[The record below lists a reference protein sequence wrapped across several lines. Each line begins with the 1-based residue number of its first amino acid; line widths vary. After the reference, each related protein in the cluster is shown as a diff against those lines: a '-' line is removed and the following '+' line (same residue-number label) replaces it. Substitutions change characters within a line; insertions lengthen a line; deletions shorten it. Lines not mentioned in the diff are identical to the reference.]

1 MRSNIILFPEIEKL
15 KTEISSLKARISELL
30 CMRDQMLFVECK
42 NIEMEYMLALGD
54 LEYKAYELNCHML
67 RLKRKA
73 ELIQACKNRQEKII
87 LSEIENI
94 LDTEF
99 ADYQAHLDEQL
110 HKMNRAMERSRGEWL
125 SEDEL
130 QEARKLY
137 HDIVKALHPDLHPEL
152 GPEKL
157 ELFHNAV
164 SAYER
169 GDIKS
174 LRLIS
179 VMVRGSDTVDQEK
192 DKTAVLT
199 RERDRLKE
207 LVSEIKE
214 QIEKITN
221 EYPYTV
227 RPIIREQ
234 TEDHGKAGKTVRPD
248 RTAGSGD
255 RGV

>member
-1 MRSNIILFPEIEKL
+1 
-15 KTEISSLKARISELL
+15 
-30 CMRDQMLFVECK
+30 MRDQMLFVECK
-42 NIEMEYMLALGD
+42 NIEMEYMLPLGD

-174 LRLIS
+174 LRIIS

-192 DKTAVLT
+192 DKTAALT

-207 LVSEIKE
+207 LVTDLQE
-214 QIEKITN
+214 QIEKITKGSVWR
-221 EYPYTV
+221 THILS
-227 RPIIREQ
+227 RKKLRENLN
-234 TEDHGKAGKTVRPD
+234 T
-248 RTAGSGD
+248 
-255 RGV
+255 

>member
-1 MRSNIILFPEIEKL
+1 
-15 KTEISSLKARISELL
+15 
-30 CMRDQMLFVECK
+30 MRDQLLFVECK

-99 ADYQAHLDEQL
+99 ADYQARLDEQL
-110 HKMNRAMERSRGEWL
+110 HKMNIAIERSRGEWL
-125 SEDEL
+125 SEDESK
-130 QEARKLY
+130 EARALY
-137 HDIVKALHPDLHPEL
+137 HDIVKALHPDLHPDLHPEL
-152 GPEKL
+152 EPEKL
-157 ELFHNAV
+157 ELFHNTV

-169 GDIKS
+169 GDLKS

-179 VMVRGSDTVDQEK
+179 VMVSGSDTVDQEK
-192 DKTAVLT
+192 DKTAALT

-214 QIEKITN
+214 QIDKIKN

-227 RPIIREQ
+227 EPIIRNKQKITEKRAELSELIEQ
-234 TEDHGKAGKTVRPD
+234 LDQAIEAYEVRIKEMM
-248 RTAGSGD
+248 R
-255 RGV
+255 